1 LFPRPIV
8 GAHTNLTEIDE
19 AFKLY
24 WRVGVDPKQM
34 VFEFLLA
41 CALVPR

>member
-1 LFPRPIV
+1 MTLSCITV
-8 GAHTNLTEIDE
+8 TEIDE

-34 VFEFLLA
+34 VMGM
-41 CALVPR
+41 